1 MNKSNRFSLLLVDDE
16 PWALSGMEE
25 IIPWEEYGF
34 EIVGK
39 CSTASEALRLLGEKK
54 PQAVFTDIRLPD
66 YSGLELIRRIRES
79 MVRTEIVVVSAYSD
93 FEVARQSLEY
103 DVICYL
109 LKPLEEEEVRRAARK
124 IARKLEQEP
133 QACPVIA
140 EKEGKPL
147 FSAEQLAF
155 FEGVTEGGACCA
167 VLFSGEGPRDW
178 AKKGAIV
185 FEALIGGKHAFFL
198 TDRPSAETF
207 PENLFWGMSRPHRNF
222 SDPCAV
228 YHEALLSF
236 LMGIQFCTHPL
247 ISEVQLFLAEH
258 ISEPISV
265 QRMAGEFY
273 LSPLYLSNLFKK
285 QTGETL
291 IVSLNRTR
299 IRYAKYLLLTTDAP
313 LQEISQAVGF
323 QDYSYFGRM
332 FKKITKESPEHF
344 RKSHEQHE

>member
-109 LKPLEEEEVRRAARK
+109 LKPLEEEEVRRTARK

-140 EKEGKPL
+140 ERRESLSFPRSSLLFLRGRQKEGRAAPY
-147 FSAEQLAF
+147 
-155 FEGVTEGGACCA
+155 C
-167 VLFSGEGPRDW
+167 
-178 AKKGAIV
+178 
-185 FEALIGGKHAFFL
+185 
-198 TDRPSAETF
+198 F
-207 PENLFWGMSRPHRNF
+207 PEKVRR
-222 SDPCAV
+222 
-228 YHEALLSF
+228 
-236 LMGIQFCTHPL
+236 
-247 ISEVQLFLAEH
+247 
-258 ISEPISV
+258 
-265 QRMAGEFY
+265 AG
-273 LSPLYLSNLFKK
+273 
-285 QTGETL
+285 
-291 IVSLNRTR
+291 
-299 IRYAKYLLLTTDAP
+299 
-313 LQEISQAVGF
+313 
-323 QDYSYFGRM
+323 
-332 FKKITKESPEHF
+332 
-344 RKSHEQHE
+344 RKREQWCLKP

>member
-109 LKPLEEEEVRRAARK
+109 LKPLEEEEVRRTARK

-155 FEGVTEGGACCA
+155 LRGRQKEGRAAPYC
-167 VLFSGEGPRDW
+167 
-178 AKKGAIV
+178 
-185 FEALIGGKHAFFL
+185 
-198 TDRPSAETF
+198 F
-207 PENLFWGMSRPHRNF
+207 PEKVRR
-222 SDPCAV
+222 
-228 YHEALLSF
+228 
-236 LMGIQFCTHPL
+236 
-247 ISEVQLFLAEH
+247 
-258 ISEPISV
+258 
-265 QRMAGEFY
+265 AG
-273 LSPLYLSNLFKK
+273 
-285 QTGETL
+285 
-291 IVSLNRTR
+291 
-299 IRYAKYLLLTTDAP
+299 
-313 LQEISQAVGF
+313 
-323 QDYSYFGRM
+323 
-332 FKKITKESPEHF
+332 
-344 RKSHEQHE
+344 RKREQWCLKP